1 MQLCHQKPIIKM
13 FFEYKKQIHLIF
25 FENQDLFSPAFN
37 SKIIFNS
44 KGINHLLYKGNRSRR
59 ETERIEIN
67 LRLLPRA
74 IKLLKRAT
82 FWQEESNYKTEDIF
96 YKFWAFE
103 AVVDERRIKVII
115 RQVGNGNKHFWSV
128 IPAWRKDRFGIVNA
142 RKKNLED

>member
-1 MQLCHQKPIIKM
+1 M
-13 FFEYKKQIHLIF
+13 FFEYKNQIRVIF
-25 FENQDLFSPAFN
+25 VENKKLFSPAFN
-37 SKIIFNS
+37 SKIIFNA

-59 ETERIEIN
+59 DIERIEIN
-67 LRLLPRA
+67 LKLLPRA
-74 IKLLKRAT
+74 VKLLSEAT

-103 AVVDERRIKVII
+103 AVVEERRIKVIV
-115 RQVGNGNKHFWSV
+115 RQVGNGIKHFWSV